1 MNSIEK
7 LEDVVSRLTAEQY
20 ARVLAFAQS
29 LTAENSLQGS
39 REVAPQATEVSESE
53 LLHIIQH
60 NFSEEQRHRLGEL
73 TQKSEAEEL
82 SDDERAEYITLA
94 EQREVADAERL
105 QAVIKLA
112 QRRGISPEQ
121 LMKELG
127 VGAKANV

>member
-7 LEDVVSRLTAEQY
+7 LEDVVSRLTAEQF

-29 LTAENSLQGS
+29 LTEENSLQDNC
-39 REVAPQATEVSESE
+39 EIATQMTEASESQ
-53 LLHIIQH
+53 LLHLIQH
-60 NFSEEQRHRLGEL
+60 NFSEQQRQRLREL

-82 SDDERAEYITLA
+82 SDDERAEYIALA
-94 EQREVADAERL
+94 EQREAADAERL

-121 LMKELG
+121 LMEELG
-127 VGAKANV
+127 VGANANV